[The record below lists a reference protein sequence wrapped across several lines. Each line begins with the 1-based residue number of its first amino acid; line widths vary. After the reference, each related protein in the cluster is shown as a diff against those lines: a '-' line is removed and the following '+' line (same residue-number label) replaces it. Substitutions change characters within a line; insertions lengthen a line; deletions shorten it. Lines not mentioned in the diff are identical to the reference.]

1 MWKAPVYRNS
11 YKRRYGSHC
20 FLRPRDKAYPLCTK
34 GVLDCKGI
42 HAALYYTRLNKD
54 KKLMR
59 KAQTLKR
66 KYCKKLKKSS

>member
-11 YKRRYGSHC
+11 YKKRYGSHC
-20 FLRPRDKAYPLCTK
+20 FLRPRDKAYPVCTK
-34 GVLDCKGI
+34 GRFDCKGI
-42 HAALYYTRLNKD
+42 QAALYYTRLNKD

-66 KYCKKLKKSS
+66 LCKKLKRSS